1 VLGFSPRNISIYRL
15 ALIHRSAGER
25 LADGTLISNERLE
38 FLGDAVLSAVVAKYI
53 FQRYP
58 YENEGFL
65 TETRSKVVSRKNLN
79 GLARHL
85 GLPEMVTKSS
95 KNDRTGSSLGGDAL
109 EALIGAIFMDRG
121 YLAAEKFVL
130 DKMID
135 NYIDLEI
142 LLRED
147 ANFKSR
153 FIEWCQKEKK
163 DYEFFVSDGTT
174 DGHRSS
180 FTVHLK
186 LNGIVIGEGTDRTKK
201 YAEQSAAKIACEKL
215 NILSQ

>member
-163 DYEFFVSDGTT
+163 DYDFFVSDGTT

-180 FTVHLK
+180 FTIHLK
-186 LNGIVIGEGTDRTKK
+186 VDGKVIGEGTDRTKK
-201 YAEQSAAKIACEKL
+201 HAEQSAAKIACEKL